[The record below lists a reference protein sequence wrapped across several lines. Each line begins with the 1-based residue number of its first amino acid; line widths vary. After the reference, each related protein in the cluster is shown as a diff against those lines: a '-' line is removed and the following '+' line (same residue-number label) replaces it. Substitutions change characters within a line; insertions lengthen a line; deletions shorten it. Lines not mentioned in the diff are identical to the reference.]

1 MAESSS
7 NLTPAQETK
16 AANDA
21 LLDELETR
29 LAALA
34 EDERRLYFFE
44 NKTAEDLKLVN
55 LLSQRVDAIR
65 NPADRKAFF
74 LAHPELEVR
83 YSAKNFTK

>member
-7 NLTPAQETK
+7 NLTPAQEIK
-16 AANDA
+16 AANDV
-21 LLDELETR
+21 LLAELETK
-29 LAALA
+29 LA
-34 EDERRLYFFE
+34 ELTAEERRLYFFE

-65 NPADRKAFF
+65 IPADRKAFF
-74 LAHPELEVR
+74 MAHPELEVR